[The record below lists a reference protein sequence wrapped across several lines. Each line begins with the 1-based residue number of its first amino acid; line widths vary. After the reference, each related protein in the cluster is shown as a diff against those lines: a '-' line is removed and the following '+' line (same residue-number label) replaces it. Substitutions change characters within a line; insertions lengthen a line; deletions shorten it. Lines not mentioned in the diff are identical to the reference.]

1 MQSKLTIRFA
11 RENDWDEIEQITSQ
25 NFSFQG
31 LADTGSDSLRAVI
44 LEFEDQVIGACILQS
59 AKQAQAYL
67 TLLSLGIHP
76 MWRKQGFGTLLLA
89 TVKSLVVQVSF
100 LGIRRACQ
108 EELVSYFEMND
119 FQLDFLEEGSLGGIQ
134 LI

>member
-1 MQSKLTIRFA
+1 M
-11 RENDWDEIEQITSQ
+11 
-25 NFSFQG
+25 
-31 LADTGSDSLRAVI
+31 
-44 LEFEDQVIGACILQS
+44 IGACILQT

>member
-1 MQSKLTIRFA
+1 
-11 RENDWDEIEQITSQ
+11 
-25 NFSFQG
+25 
-31 LADTGSDSLRAVI
+31 
-44 LEFEDQVIGACILQS
+44 
-59 AKQAQAYL
+59 
-67 TLLSLGIHP
+67 

-89 TVKSLVVQVSF
+89 TVKSLVVQESF
-100 LGIRRACQ
+100 LGIRMACQ